1 MSDLEETGAI
11 DWLLIEAPDRTI
23 NGELVPPILDLVNRR
38 LIRILDV
45 VIIVKRGEGD
55 FDVPTTNDLDPTKVG
70 DLGEL
75 AGASSGILSADD
87 AATAAAAMQ
96 TNSLGMLVV
105 YENLWSLPFAAATRK
120 AGGQLVA
127 QGHIPIQAVLAAL
140 DALD

>member
-11 DWLLIEAPDRTI
+11 DWLLIEAPDRKI

-45 VIIVKRGEGD
+45 VIIVKRGDGD
-55 FDVPTTNDLDPTKVG
+55 FDALTTNDLDPTQVG

-96 TNSLGMLVV
+96 TNSLGMLIV
-105 YENLWSLPFAAATRK
+105 YENLWSLPFAIATRK